1 MASIHFDPPE
11 VNGTQWTLIEEG
23 RGNEDGRVIYC
34 YSQEQLDNEL
44 MNCLHTG
51 GVIVELFI
59 DRQRLTDQERADF
72 IAEAIQAAE
81 DRRTGK

>member
-44 MNCLHTG
+44 MNCLHT
-51 GVIVELFI
+51 
-59 DRQRLTDQERADF
+59 
-72 IAEAIQAAE
+72 AA
-81 DRRTGK
+81 